1 MSKNDKE
8 IRRIFWENFAGAAE
22 RILGVPRYEKG
33 FMTEI
38 KRSLGLRTYSI
49 PQRWFQGSIPN
60 AEHLIRIYQ
69 RWGVTPNELLGV
81 EPLKTDHAVSRS
93 LHTLFA
99 AMKTREKKGRVRVH
113 R

>member
-49 PQRWFQGSIPN
+49 PQRWFEGSIPRP
-60 AEHLIRIYQ
+60 AYLLRIYK

-81 EPLKTDHAVSRS
+81 EPGKADRATSKR
-93 LHTLFA
+93 LHVLFS
-99 AMKTREKKGRVRVH
+99 AMQTREKKGRGQVH
-113 R
+113 K